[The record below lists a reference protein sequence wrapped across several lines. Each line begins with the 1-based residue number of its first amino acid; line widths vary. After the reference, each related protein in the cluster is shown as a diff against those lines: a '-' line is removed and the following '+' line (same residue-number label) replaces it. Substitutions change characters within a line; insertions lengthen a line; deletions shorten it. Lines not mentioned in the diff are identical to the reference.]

1 MSRFIIHMLIVIL
14 ALLAGGG
21 LLAACGGGGEELTLV
36 RGFFT
41 ASRYQDRATL
51 GNMSMAVF
59 SPTEDGIATS
69 PSIQNVTEEDRRQ
82 LRFGELQ
89 QALEDIQAAET
100 SFRAEKKQYQD
111 ANEEAIGRVIEAN
124 REGEEVASRDE
135 EVRDTW
141 TQWVSDEREFARK
154 VSDAQNA
161 LNEESRLAQA
171 SVYDPSN
178 PINVVELD
186 GELLSKDVT
195 VTANVELDGAS
206 EERTMVFT
214 MQKVELQG
222 EAGLIEGRWIITSIE

>member
-21 LLAACGGGGEELTLV
+21 LLAACSGGGQELTLI

-51 GNMSMAVF
+51 GNMSMVVF
-59 SPTEDGIATS
+59 SPTEDGIASS
-69 PSIQNVTEEDRRQ
+69 PSIENVTEEERRQ
-82 LRFGELQ
+82 LRFSELQ

-111 ANEEAIGRVIEAN
+111 ENEEAIGRVIDAN
-124 REGEEVASRDE
+124 REGEEVASSDE
-135 EVRDTW
+135 EVRDMW
-141 TQWVSDEREFARK
+141 NQLVADEREYARK

-161 LNEESRLAQA
+161 LNDESRLAQA

-178 PINVVELD
+178 PINVVDYE

-195 VTANVELDGAS
+195 VSANIEMDGGS
-206 EERTMVFT
+206 EERTMVFSL
-214 MQKVELQG
+214 QKVELQG
-222 EAGLIEGRWIITSIE
+222 EQGLIEGRWIITSIE

>member
-14 ALLAGGG
+14 VLLAGGG
-21 LLAACGGGGEELTLV
+21 LLAACGGGGQELTLI

-51 GNMSMAVF
+51 GNMSMVVF
-59 SPTEDGIATS
+59 SPTEDGIASS
-69 PSIQNVTEEDRRQ
+69 PSIENVTEEERRQ
-82 LRFGELQ
+82 LRFSELQ

-111 ANEEAIGRVIEAN
+111 ENEEAIGRVIDAN
-124 REGEEVASRDE
+124 REGEEVASSDE
-135 EVRDTW
+135 EVRDMW
-141 TQWVSDEREFARK
+141 NQLVADEREYARK

-161 LNEESRLAQA
+161 LNDESRLAQA

-178 PINVVELD
+178 PINVVDYE

-195 VTANVELDGAS
+195 VSANIEMDGGS
-206 EERTMVFT
+206 EERTMVFSL
-214 MQKVELQG
+214 QKVELQG
-222 EAGLIEGRWIITSIE
+222 EQGLIEGRWIITSIE

>member
-21 LLAACGGGGEELTLV
+21 LLAACSGGGQELTLI

-51 GNMSMAVF
+51 GNMSMVVF
-59 SPTEDGIATS
+59 SPTEDGIASS
-69 PSIQNVTEEDRRQ
+69 PSIENVTEEERRQ
-82 LRFGELQ
+82 LRFSELQ

-111 ANEEAIGRVIEAN
+111 ENEEAIGRVIDAN
-124 REGEEVASRDE
+124 REGEEVASSDE

-141 TQWVSDEREFARK
+141 NQWVADEREYARK

-161 LNEESRLAQA
+161 LNDESRLAQA

-178 PINVVELD
+178 PINVVEFE

-195 VTANVELDGAS
+195 VSANIEMDGGS
-206 EERTMVFT
+206 EEQTMVFT
-214 MQKVELQG
+214 LQKVELQG

>member
-21 LLAACGGGGEELTLV
+21 LLAACGGGGQELTLI

-51 GNMSMAVF
+51 GNMSMVVF
-59 SPTEDGIATS
+59 SPTEDGIASS
-69 PSIQNVTEEDRRQ
+69 PSIENVTEEERRQ
-82 LRFGELQ
+82 LRFSELQ

-111 ANEEAIGRVIEAN
+111 ENEEAIGRVIDAN
-124 REGEEVASRDE
+124 REGEEVASSDE
-135 EVRDTW
+135 EVRDMW
-141 TQWVSDEREFARK
+141 NQLVADEREYARK

-161 LNEESRLAQA
+161 LNDESRLAQA

-178 PINVVELD
+178 PINVVDYE

-195 VTANVELDGAS
+195 VSANIEMDGGS
-206 EERTMVFT
+206 EERTMVFSL
-214 MQKVELQG
+214 QKVELQG
-222 EAGLIEGRWIITSIE
+222 EQGLIEGRWIITSIE

>member
-21 LLAACGGGGEELTLV
+21 LLAACGGGGQELTLI

-51 GNMSMAVF
+51 GNMSMVVF
-59 SPTEDGIATS
+59 SPTEDGIASS
-69 PSIQNVTEEDRRQ
+69 PSIENVTEEERRQ
-82 LRFGELQ
+82 LRFSELQ

-111 ANEEAIGRVIEAN
+111 ENEEAIGRVIDAN
-124 REGEEVASRDE
+124 REGEEVASSDE
-135 EVRDTW
+135 EVRDMW
-141 TQWVSDEREFARK
+141 SQLVADEREYARK

-161 LNEESRLAQA
+161 LNDESRLAQA

-178 PINVVELD
+178 PINVVDYE

-195 VTANVELDGAS
+195 VSANIEMDGGS
-206 EERTMVFT
+206 EERTMVFSL
-214 MQKVELQG
+214 QKVELQG
-222 EAGLIEGRWIITSIE
+222 EQGLIEGRWIITSIE

>member
-21 LLAACGGGGEELTLV
+21 LLAACSGGGQELTLI

-51 GNMSMAVF
+51 GNMSMVVF
-59 SPTEDGIATS
+59 SPTEDGIASS
-69 PSIQNVTEEDRRQ
+69 PSIENVTEEERRQ
-82 LRFGELQ
+82 LRFSELQ

-111 ANEEAIGRVIEAN
+111 ENEEAIGRVIDAN
-124 REGEEVASRDE
+124 REGEEVASSDE
-135 EVRDTW
+135 EVRDMW
-141 TQWVSDEREFARK
+141 NQLVADEREYARK

-161 LNEESRLAQA
+161 LNDESRLAQA

-178 PINVVELD
+178 PINVVDFE
-186 GELLSKDVT
+186 GELLSKEVT
-195 VTANVELDGAS
+195 VSANIEMDGGS
-206 EERTMVFT
+206 EERTMVFSL
-214 MQKVELQG
+214 QKVELQG
-222 EAGLIEGRWIITSIE
+222 EQGLIEGRWIITSIE